1 MPLAGKVKLKHFLL
15 TLGIGC
21 GVPFAL
27 SWLGCMSCVFCGAP
41 SNPLSEDNT
50 KDNGVMK
57 QPEQIAVAQNN
68 YQTVV
73 ASYAQKTI
81 TEKKKKDVRPDSS
94 YKINIYQDDGHTTVN
109 RAKVDIDRDDKWD
122 EKWTFKDDGSITRDI
137 SSKDDEQYDVTSS
150 WPESKAKDSST
161 RTSQKQ
167 KTTCADQAFSW
178 KGKNIGGKKKKD
190 VTKGQK
196 CKINLYQDTGTSSV
210 NRLKIDLDRDDK
222 WDEKWT
228 FKDDGSITRKVA
240 SKDDEQYDIE
250 QAWSGSEWK

>member
-21 GVPFAL
+21 GVPVAM
-27 SWLGCMSCVFCGAP
+27 SWLGCMSCIFSDSP
-41 SNPLSEDNT
+41 STPIRETNIDNQ
-50 KDNGVMK
+50 DMVK
-57 QPEQIAVAQNN
+57 QPEQQAVAQEN
-68 YQTVV
+68 YKTVV
-73 ASYAQKTI
+73 ASYAQKSI
-81 TEKKKKDVRPDSS
+81 TEKKQKDVLSNAS
-94 YKINIYQDDGHTTVN
+94 YKINIYQDEGYTKVN

-150 WPESKAKDSST
+150 WPESKTKTPST
-161 RTSQKQ
+161 STSQK
-167 KTTCADQAFSW
+167 KTTSCANQAFSW
-178 KGKNIGGKKKKD
+178 QGKDIGGKKKKD

-196 CKINLYQDTGTSSV
+196 CKINLYQDAGNSSV

-228 FKDDGSITRKVA
+228 FKDDGSISRKVA

-250 QAWSGSEWK
+250 QAWSGSAWK